1 MIFMISL
8 INNYYQNH
16 RRKVTTMTNN
26 TIIHPA
32 DMNSGQLM
40 KLRREKRAERRRR
53 QMNAFYEN
61 LAAQNADKIIFLFD
75 NDLNIA

>member
-1 MIFMISL
+1 MNFMISL
-8 INNYYQNH
+8 IDNYHQNH
-16 RRKVTTMTNN
+16 RRKVTTMTNQ
-26 TIIHPA
+26 IIYSA
-32 DMNSGQLM
+32 DMNREDFL

-61 LAAQNADKIIFLFD
+61 LAAQNSDKIIFLFD